1 MRIDNSTC
9 FSESMPRRMLCW
21 CCDQI
26 QLPYELVEFA
36 EFVDPHIGGTKYQML
51 LPHVRVEIAADN
63 VGQLV
68 STTLYEVIRIKM
80 QQMPTTTIDET
91 RTPREALGLFLHQQE
106 TLLSKWTSS
115 PTPK

>member
-9 FSESMPRRMLCW
+9 FSEIMLRRMLCW

-26 QLPYELVEFA
+26 QLRHDFVDFA
-36 EFVDPHIGGTKYQML
+36 EFVDPHIGGTKYQGL
-51 LPHVRVEIAADN
+51 LPHIRVEIATDK
-63 VGQLV
+63 VDELV
-68 STTLYEVIRIKM
+68 CTTLYEVIRIKM

-91 RTPREALGLFLHQQE
+91 RTPREVFGLFFSQRE
-106 TLLSKWTSS
+106 ALLSKWTSL